1 MEFLGGRGW
10 VSPVRQILVV
20 EVGGD
25 NPLECLL
32 GSTFAVI
39 KLKGSAVVGSS
50 AFDCFHHNTSVWVNE
65 QNNMNRVIRIV
76 REITKGV
83 A

>member
-1 MEFLGGRGW
+1 
-10 VSPVRQILVV
+10 
-20 EVGGD
+20 
-25 NPLECLL
+25 
-32 GSTFAVI
+32 
-39 KLKGSAVVGSS
+39 
-50 AFDCFHHNTSVWVNE
+50 VWVNE